1 MKIKYVTVFA
11 DKQLAHSMEDYLAA
25 LKSAAAT
32 REYYQVTKISHTG
45 EASQKCYLCCLYFV
59 CLL

>member
-1 MKIKYVTVFA
+1 MEINVTVFA

-32 REYYQVTKISHTG
+32 REYYQVTKN
-45 EASQKCYLCCLYFV
+45 
-59 CLL
+59 